1 MNLDDYLSLYH
12 RLNATREAPM
22 RHLVILTLLILVLAQ
37 AVHAQSD
44 EETAV
49 AAVLDDLHEAAS
61 EADGERYFNL
71 YADNAIFLGTD
82 ITERWTIDAFKA
94 YAQARFDQG
103 QGWTYV
109 PQSRH
114 IYFSPDGNTAW
125 FDEIVRNERFGDT
138 RGSGVLVKVEDQW
151 KVAQYHLTL
160 PIPNALIYKVVEM
173 IEAQE
178 EQ

>member
-1 MNLDDYLSLYH
+1 
-12 RLNATREAPM
+12 M
-22 RHLVILTLLILVLAQ
+22 RYLVILALLTLILAQ

-71 YADNAIFLGTD
+71 YAENAIFLGTD
-82 ITERWTIDAFKA
+82 LTERWTIEAFKA
-94 YAQARFDQG
+94 YALARFDQG
-103 QGWTYV
+103 TGWTYT

-114 IYFSPDGNTAW
+114 LYFSPDKKTAW
-125 FDEIVRNERFGDT
+125 FDEILHNERYGQC
-138 RGSGVLVKVEDQW
+138 RGTGVLLKVGEAW
-151 KVAQYHLTL
+151 KIAQYHLTV
-160 PIPNALIYKVVEM
+160 PIPNALLYKVVEM
-173 IEAQE
+173 IKEE

>member
-1 MNLDDYLSLYH
+1 
-12 RLNATREAPM
+12 M
-22 RHLVILTLLILVLAQ
+22 RHLVILALLTLVLAQ

-49 AAVLDDLHEAAS
+49 AAVLDDLHEAAA

-82 ITERWTIDAFKA
+82 ITERWTIDAFKT
-94 YAQARFDQG
+94 YALARFDQG
-103 QGWTYV
+103 AGWTYT

-114 IYFSPDGNTAW
+114 LYFSPDKKTAW
-125 FDEIVRNERFGDT
+125 FDEILHNERFGEC
-138 RGSGVLVKVEDQW
+138 RGTGVLVKVDDAW
-151 KVAQYHLTL
+151 KIAQYHLTV
-160 PIPNALIYKVVEM
+160 PIPNALLYKVVDLIRE
-173 IEAQE
+173 E

>member
-1 MNLDDYLSLYH
+1 
-12 RLNATREAPM
+12 M
-22 RHLVILTLLILVLAQ
+22 RHLSKILSLALFTFILVQ

-71 YADNAIFLGTD
+71 YAENAIFLGTD
-82 ITERWTIDAFKA
+82 LTERWTIEAFKA

-103 QGWTYV
+103 TGWTYT

-114 IYFSPDGNTAW
+114 LYFSPDKKTAW
-125 FDEIVRNERFGDT
+125 FDEILHNERYGQC
-138 RGSGVLVKVEDQW
+138 RGTGVLVKVGEAW
-151 KVAQYHLTL
+151 KIAQYHLTV
-160 PIPNALIYKVVEM
+160 PIPNALLYKVAEM
-173 IEAQE
+173 IREE

>member
-1 MNLDDYLSLYH
+1 
-12 RLNATREAPM
+12 M
-22 RHLVILTLLILVLAQ
+22 RYLVILALLTLVLTQ

-61 EADGERYFNL
+61 EANGERYFNL
-71 YADNAIFLGTD
+71 YAENAICLGTD
-82 ITERWTIDAFKA
+82 LTERWTIDAFKA

-103 QGWTYV
+103 TGWTYT

-114 IYFSPDGNTAW
+114 LYFSPDKKTAW
-125 FDEIVRNERFGDT
+125 FDEILHNERFGEC
-138 RGSGVLVKVEDQW
+138 RGTGVLVKVHDAW
-151 KVAQYHLTL
+151 KIAQYHLTV
-160 PIPNALIYKVVEM
+160 PIPNALLNKVVDLIRE
-173 IEAQE
+173 E

>member
-1 MNLDDYLSLYH
+1 
-12 RLNATREAPM
+12 M
-22 RHLVILTLLILVLAQ
+22 RHLSKTLCLALLSFVLAQ

-82 ITERWTIDAFKA
+82 ITERWTIDAFKT

-103 QGWTYV
+103 TGWTYT

-114 IYFSPDGNTAW
+114 LYFSPDKKTAW
-125 FDEIVRNERFGDT
+125 FDEILHNERFGEC
-138 RGSGVLVKVEDQW
+138 RGTGVLVKVGDAW
-151 KVAQYHLTL
+151 KIAQYHLTV
-160 PIPNALIYKVVEM
+160 PIPNALLYKVVEM
-173 IEAQE
+173 IKEE

>member
-1 MNLDDYLSLYH
+1 
-12 RLNATREAPM
+12 M
-22 RHLVILTLLILVLAQ
+22 RHLVILALLTLVLAQ

-103 QGWTYV
+103 TGWTYT

-114 IYFSPDGNTAW
+114 LYFSPDKKTAW
-125 FDEIVRNERFGDT
+125 FDEILHNERFGEC
-138 RGSGVLVKVEDQW
+138 RGTGVLVKIDDQW
-151 KVAQYHLTL
+151 EIAQYHLTV
-160 PIPNALIYKVVEM
+160 PIPNALLYRVVDM
-173 IEAQE
+173 IRE
-178 EQ
+178 EKQ

>member
-1 MNLDDYLSLYH
+1 MRYLVL
-12 RLNATREAPM
+12 LA
-22 RHLVILTLLILVLAQ
+22 LLTLVFAQ

-61 EADGERYFNL
+61 EADGARYFNL

-82 ITERWTIDAFKA
+82 ITERWTIEAFKA

-103 QGWTYV
+103 TGWTYT

-114 IYFSPDGNTAW
+114 LYFSPDNQTAW
-125 FDEIVRNERFGDT
+125 FDEILHNERFGEC
-138 RGSGVLVKVEDQW
+138 RGTGVLVKVGDHW
-151 KVAQYHLTL
+151 KIAQYHLTV
-160 PIPNALIYKVVEM
+160 PIPNALLYRVADM
-173 IEAQE
+173 IRE
-178 EQ
+178 EKQ

>member
-1 MNLDDYLSLYH
+1 
-12 RLNATREAPM
+12 M
-22 RHLVILTLLILVLAQ
+22 RHLSKILSLALLSFVLAQ

-71 YADNAIFLGTD
+71 YAENAIFLGTD
-82 ITERWTIDAFKA
+82 LTERWTIEAFKA

-103 QGWTYV
+103 AGWTYT

-114 IYFSPDGNTAW
+114 IYFSPDKKTAW
-125 FDEIVRNERFGDT
+125 FDEILHNERFGQC
-138 RGSGVLVKVEDQW
+138 RGTGVLVKVGEAW
-151 KVAQYHLTL
+151 KIAQYHLTV
-160 PIPNALIYKVVEM
+160 PIPNALLYKVVDLIRE
-173 IEAQE
+173 E